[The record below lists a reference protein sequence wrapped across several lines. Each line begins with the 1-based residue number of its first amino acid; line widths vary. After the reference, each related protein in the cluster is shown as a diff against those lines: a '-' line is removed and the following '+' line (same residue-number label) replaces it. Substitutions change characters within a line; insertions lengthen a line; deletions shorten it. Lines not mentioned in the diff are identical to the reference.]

1 MQQQSSK
8 LICCGSKFFFRSPT
22 ILESAWPV
30 GRVLGRVTQWLHSRG
45 HCPPTT
51 IAHIPALS
59 AFIRTLSSP
68 APDLRSGAATDL
80 FGVEAE
86 KACDGGHHC
95 PLPPCPSLSFHFR
108 FHLRPFNTGG
118 GLASRPPPPSACT
131 ACWLS
136 AGSWTTGSGGG
147 RPVTQPAGWSETH
160 QDQAA
165 LAAPAALDQVPL
177 SLGRMLKALSSKKCH
192 NSGT

>member
-1 MQQQSSK
+1 M
-8 LICCGSKFFFRSPT
+8 LAEF
-22 ILESAWPV
+22 WV
-30 GRVLGRVTQWLHSRG
+30 VTQRWLHSRG

-59 AFIRTLSSP
+59 AFIRILSSGSRFT
-68 APDLRSGAATDL
+68 LRSSGNGFIWSRD
-80 FGVEAE
+80 EAE
-86 KACDGGHHC
+86 KRWDGGHDC

-131 ACWLS
+131 GWLS

-147 RPVTQPAGWSETH
+147 SSRLVTPPPAAGVKSTRNTRTRLPWPHLLPSTRWPATGQDAKGTH
-160 QDQAA
+160 QHKQKD
-165 LAAPAALDQVPL
+165 PSP
-177 SLGRMLKALSSKKCH
+177 
-192 NSGT
+192 